1 MKNIKTFLSFIVPI
15 FITTMYIKFFYEIYY
30 KMNLSIDST
39 TSVII
44 LNFIIFIIFLLISI
58 EDIINLFKNKSFI
71 LESENFQDSDD
82 DGSIYDLEIENIIKN
97 YEWYYFYT
105 ADSKS
110 NEKAYYEIKNFVID
124 EITKKKIED
133 LDYKIFYSDNIV
145 ILKEK

>member
-71 LESENFQDSDD
+71 GGL
-82 DGSIYDLEIENIIKN
+82 IEKKPIKR
-97 YEWYYFYT
+97 
-105 ADSKS
+105 KS
-110 NEKAYYEIKNFVID
+110 LAYQKAEALF
-124 EITKKKIED
+124 TKFDTGVVSVNGKSVAYI
-133 LDYKIFYSDNIV
+133 
-145 ILKEK
+145 

>member
-97 YEWYYFYT
+97 YEWCYFYT

-145 ILKEK
+145 ILK

>member
-97 YEWYYFYT
+97 YEWCYFYT